1 MPQPSATDK
10 SATHGN
16 RAVYSLAL
24 VLGAYGLGASK
35 NVIADILPEFS
46 NLCQDCSLRCRFAP
60 RLRICILLIHVPS
73 HDLES

>member
-16 RAVYSLAL
+16 RAVSSLAL

-46 NLCQDCSLRCRFAP
+46 NLCQGCSL
-60 RLRICILLIHVPS
+60 
-73 HDLES
+73 